1 MILHDYRHIPARE
14 LDRLPPCGIV
24 LALWCEL
31 HAEASRVGGLV
42 RWHRAER
49 RPVVAVKV
57 AGRWCYRP

>member
-1 MILHDYRHIPARE
+1 MILPDYRHIPARE
-14 LDRLPPCGIV
+14 LDRLPPGPLD
-24 LALWCEL
+24 LALL
-31 HAEASRVGGLV
+31 DRLFNEASRVGGLV